1 MSFIERFKFYLIG
14 VLAGTFLVILIF
26 GKRNSCKDMV
36 TNYLPG
42 GRVLLEMKSK
52 PIFYSNDAMAK
63 LEEEDVDTAS
73 FRNDIL
79 PKLDINFD
87 LSDQRAEPCGKYVA
101 YYQDSTHQWKLNL
114 EKCKDKLDVKSI
126 EDYFSNK

>member
-52 PIFYSNDAMAK
+52 PIFYSHDALAK
-63 LEEEDVDTAS
+63 LEEEHIDTAS

-101 YYQDSTHQWKLNL
+101 YYHDSTYHWKLNL
-114 EKCKDKLDVKSI
+114 EKCKEKVDVKSI
-126 EDYFSNK
+126 EDYVPSK